1 VNWFR
6 WYHGT
11 WNDPKLIAIAF
22 KLKIPLAFVV
32 SMWDALMD
40 YASRADC
47 RGSIEGFD
55 LDAVAIVLG
64 LELDK
69 AEAVWAIMQNRLMIS
84 ADGKSLVNF
93 QKRQDIEEKPEP
105 ISDAERTRRYREK
118 KMAAASVTNVT
129 SVTLPTS
136 HVTNVT
142 NVTDVTTRGEERRRD
157 TSTTASS
164 DGSSF
169 IEKTNT
175 GNASV
180 SGIGAADVWREPG
193 PELDQMALNLA
204 VELNAAWPWSGLVKY
219 IAQDILN
226 VLVSAQVHH
235 EANQA
240 APSAEATAATI
251 RANCLAWAAHYL
263 EAQRMGRTKKVSLSF
278 CITAGEWMAP
288 PKAGEAVSD
297 ADSRFAAAMAARGR
311 SV

>member
-1 VNWFR
+1 MTWFR
-6 WYHGT
+6 LYHGT
-11 WNDPKLIAIAF
+11 CSDKKLLFIAA
-22 KLKIPLAFVV
+22 KAGVPRAFVL
-32 SMWDALMD
+32 ALWVELME
-40 YASRADC
+40 YASAEAER
-47 RGSIEGFD
+47 RGSIERFD
-55 LDAVAIVLG
+55 VEVVAFGLG
-64 LELDK
+64 LELEK
-69 AEAVWAIMQNRLMIS
+69 AERIIELMRDRQMITE
-84 ADGKSLVNF
+84 DGTSLANF
-93 QKRQDIEEKPEP
+93 CKRQDISEEKPEP
-105 ISDAERTRRYREK
+105 MSGAERVRRHREK
-118 KMAAASVTNVT
+118 RYVT
-129 SVTLPTS
+129 SVTLQPLHETQ
-136 HVTNVT
+136 VTNVT
-142 NVTDVTTRGEERRRD
+142 PRGEERRRD

-169 IEKTNT
+169 IEKPNT

-180 SGIGAADVWREPG
+180 SGIGTADVWREPG
-193 PELDQMALNLA
+193 PELDQMALALA
-204 VELNAAWPWSGLVKY
+204 EELNLAWPWSGPVKY

-251 RANCLAWAAHYL
+251 RANCMAWAAHYS